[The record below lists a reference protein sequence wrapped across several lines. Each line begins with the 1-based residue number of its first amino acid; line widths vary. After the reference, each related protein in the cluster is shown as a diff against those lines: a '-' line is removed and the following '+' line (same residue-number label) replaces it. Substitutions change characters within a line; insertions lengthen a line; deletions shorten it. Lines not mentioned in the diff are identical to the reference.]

1 MSKALVFKFVDGSY
15 KECEVTG
22 RDMGGQDVY
31 YRPLSSLTKG
41 CIGWESGPT
50 PNHNV
55 YVLEVGKDYV
65 VVEVRDSWGREKAGP
80 YKLYEGT
87 EKGYSYM
94 FGEWS
99 YNFSVSLVRMDI

>member
-1 MSKALVFKFVDGSY
+1 MAKVLTLKFVDGSC

-22 RDMGGQDVY
+22 RSMGGEHVY

-41 CIGWESGPT
+41 CIGWESGAK

-65 VVEVRDSWGREKAGP
+65 VVEVKGWGREKIGP
-80 YKLYEGT
+80 YTLYQGI
-87 EKGYSYM
+87 EKRYSYM

-99 YNFSVSLVRMDI
+99 YHFSVSLVRMDV